1 MTNAL
6 ILVDLQNDFLPGG
19 ALAVPRGDEVISIA
33 NRLQPFFHL
42 VVATQDWHPPNHS
55 SFASQHAG
63 HRVGDLI
70 DLDGLPQVLWP
81 DHCVQE
87 SKGAELSKLLNTKS
101 VARVFHKGTDRHL
114 DSYSGFYDNGGV
126 HETGLG
132 NYLRDRKVTDAY
144 ILGLATDYCVRAT
157 ALDSCRLGFRTWL
170 IEDACRGV
178 ELRSGDCAAA
188 IGEMKQAGVRCVT
201 SDRWLAEHRDSV
213 NFTERTRQSGGR
225 FISIMQTGRWE
236 YAQRT
241 NAKAVVVIVALT
253 DNNEIVFIEQFRE
266 PIGKRCVELPAG
278 LVGDTEFDVAIAP
291 TGDAEEN
298 FAEAARREL
307 MEETGYVADRITYI
321 AAASSSA
328 GLTDEVSHVYLAEG
342 LRQVGV
348 GGGVDGELIQ
358 VHLIHRDHV
367 DDWVEERRQSGL
379 DIAMSLCGALW
390 LAQSFMR
397 RNDACPGSQREGSVR
412 PSNPDLSHKS
422 GLF

>member
-19 ALAVPRGDEVISIA
+19 ALAVPRGDEVIAIA

-42 VVATQDWHPPNHS
+42 IVATQDWHPADHS
-55 SFASQHAG
+55 SFASQHAD

-70 DLDGLPQVLWP
+70 ELNGLPQVLWP

-87 SKGAELSKLLNTKS
+87 SYGAELSRLLNIES
-101 VARVFHKGTDRHL
+101 IARVFHKGTERHL
-114 DSYSGFYDNGGV
+114 DSYSGFFDNGGV

-132 NYLRDRKVTDAY
+132 KYLRDRKVTDAY

-178 ELRSGDCAAA
+178 ELQPGDCATA
-188 IGEMKQAGVRCVT
+188 IEEMKWAGVQCVT
-201 SDRWLAEHRDSV
+201 SDRWLTEHRDSV
-213 NFTERTRQSGGR
+213 NFTERKRQSGGR

-241 NAKAVVVIVALT
+241 NAKAVVVIVAVT

-278 LVGDTEFDVAIAP
+278 LVGDTEVDVTIDP
-291 TGDAEEN
+291 TGDPEES

-307 MEETGYVADRITYI
+307 IEETGFVADRITFV

-342 LRQVGV
+342 LRQVDV
-348 GGGVDGELIQ
+348 GGGVDGEVIQ
-358 VHLIHRDHV
+358 IHLVHRDRV
-367 DDWVEERRQSGL
+367 DAWLEERRQSGL

-390 LAQSFMR
+390 LTQRFLR
-397 RNDACPGSQREGSVR
+397 RNDAGPGS
-412 PSNPDLSHKS
+412 
-422 GLF
+422 